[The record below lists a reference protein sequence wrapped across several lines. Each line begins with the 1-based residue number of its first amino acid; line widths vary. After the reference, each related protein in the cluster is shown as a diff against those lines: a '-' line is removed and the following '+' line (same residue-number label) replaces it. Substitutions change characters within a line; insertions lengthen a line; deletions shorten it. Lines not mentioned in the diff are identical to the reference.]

1 MSTKHDGDGEVE
13 GNSSGG
19 PRFTRRGMMRASAA
33 AVGTAAVGGAAMQ
46 SDTLSPVGE
55 AEAVAPLVIAGSM
68 YVAAGAG
75 GGVVVGMAG
84 AKAYDQ
90 LFSGEVYAEAEQAR
104 SEMDE
109 FASQNKFQAGRAAEL
124 QGEQMRRSMAQTH
137 GYDYDPDAVSDIE
150 GGTDADEWLGE
161 GVAAEDTD
169 WYNTVWDAVRA
180 TTADGIVESKDTSEI
195 ESDTVREVDRRHT
208 RLLLETAEAWNASIE
223 ALAPVL
229 AAAVEDAD
237 DVFLTG
243 YWTGSGVGEATLGSI
258 DDDALSDDEE
268 VVTRTAGEEEDAAI
282 ARTWV
287 ETPIGLH
294 NVEGYDESDAEELG
308 DGETDR
314 IPVLFVA
321 EDDDGERVAP
331 AIGDLDVNRDG
342 QHPVWAEDPDGVF
355 GDQIALNAPLLTRI
369 MENAEAVVESVK
381 GDIPEYVDETVASTD
396 AGEIE
401 PGDLIGPGDIIE
413 GDALSE
419 GDGLARQLYAQGVSV
434 SDATQMTI
442 DHPDVGEATG
452 LLFASFSED
461 VAVGE
466 GDVIPPEVIDR
477 AIFAP
482 GADTDDSVT
491 GLEPEFLDPAEPIE
505 IIALDREEIE
515 LNDTEPVSVE
525 DNIAVIDAGMP
536 LAELEDD
543 DYAVRITDVDGDE
556 YTAPSGMITESEGD
570 EEIWEVELPP
580 DAAEI
585 ESIEIIGAIDARQRE
600 QAPPDPSAGEDMQ
613 EVVDAYAEQR
623 QDLED
628 AIDALEDAASGGG
641 PIFGD
646 GGNTTMYAI
655 GAAVLASVGLG
666 FLLRG

>member
-1 MSTKHDGDGEVE
+1 MSTKHDGDGE

-33 AVGTAAVGGAAMQ
+33 AAGTAVAGSAAMQ
-46 SDTLSPVGE
+46 SDRFSPVGE
-55 AEAVAPLVIAGSM
+55 AEAVAPLLVGAG
-68 YVAAGAG
+68 YIAAGAG
-75 GGVVVGMAG
+75 AGVVVGAGG

-90 LFSGEVYAEAEQAR
+90 FFSGDVYQEAEQAR

-109 FASQNKFQAGRAAEL
+109 FAAQNKFEAGRAAEI
-124 QGEQMRRSMAQTH
+124 QGEQMRRSMAQAH
-137 GYDYDPDAVSDIE
+137 GYDYDPDAVSDIDA
-150 GGTDADEWLGE
+150 GTDADEWLGE
-161 GVAAEDTD
+161 GVAVEETD

-180 TTADGIVESKDTSEI
+180 STADGIVEDKDTSEI
-195 ESDTVREVDRRHT
+195 ESDVVREVDRRYT
-208 RLLLETAEAWNASIE
+208 RLLLEIAEIWNSSVE

-229 AAAVEDAD
+229 AAAVEDKD
-237 DVFLTG
+237 DVLHTG
-243 YWTGSGVGEATLGSI
+243 YWTGSGTSETELGSI
-258 DDDALSDDEE
+258 DEATLSGDEE
-268 VVTRTAGEEEDAAI
+268 IVTRTADDDEQAVIGRA
-282 ARTWV
+282 WV
-287 ETPIGLH
+287 DTPVSLD
-294 NVEGYDESDAEELG
+294 NVEGYDEEDAADVG

-314 IPVLFVA
+314 IPVLFLA
-321 EDDDGERVAP
+321 EDNDGERVAP
-331 AIGDLDVNRDG
+331 EIGDLDVNRDG
-342 QHPVWAEDPDGVF
+342 QHPVWAEDPDGTF
-355 GDQIALNAPLLTRI
+355 DDPIALNAPLLTRI
-369 MENAEAVVESVK
+369 MSNAEDVVDAVK
-381 GDIPEYVDETVASTD
+381 ADIPEYVDETVASTD

-413 GDALSE
+413 GDAISE
-419 GDGLARQLYAQGVSV
+419 GDGLARQLYAQGVSM

-442 DHPDVGEATG
+442 SQTDVGEATG

-461 VAVGE
+461 IAVGE
-466 GDVIPPEVIDR
+466 GDVVPPEVIDR

-491 GLEPEFLDPAEPIE
+491 GLEPEFLDPDEPIE

-525 DNIAVIDAGMP
+525 DDIAVIDAGMP

-556 YTAPSGMITESEGD
+556 YTAPTGMIAESEDD

-600 QAPPDPSAGEDMQ
+600 QAPADPSSGEDMQ
-613 EVVDAYAEQR
+613 EVVDAYSEQR
-623 QDLED
+623 EALED

-641 PIFGD
+641 PVFGG
-646 GGNTTMYAI
+646 GGNNTLMLAAGAALGAI
-655 GAAVLASVGLG
+655 GLG
-666 FLLRG
+666 WLINT